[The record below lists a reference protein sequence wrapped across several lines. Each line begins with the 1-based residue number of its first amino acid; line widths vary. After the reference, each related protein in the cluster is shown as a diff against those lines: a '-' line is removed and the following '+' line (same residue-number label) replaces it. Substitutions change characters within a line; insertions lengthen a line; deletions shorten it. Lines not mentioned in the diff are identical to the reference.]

1 MVTPR
6 RTCLIR
12 VPTLQALQQVV
23 HRAIVDVGNTR
34 GADSAVLVPSRAA
47 AVQLR
52 RTLAG
57 GGPTNARV
65 SLVPLLTREEWH
77 QQLHARLDGAPQLLS
92 TVEREGLMH
101 AGARDADAA
110 GAAPPFRLRPG
121 LIGAM
126 LAFYDELR
134 RNGRSVETFE
144 RLMVEDLD
152 ASAVADRGARRL
164 LRQTR
169 FLAAAFRAY
178 DERVEAAGRFD
189 EHRLRQRLLDA
200 EVERPLTD
208 LLVTVADSV
217 AQPAGLHPAD
227 FDLLARL
234 PGLARVTLI
243 ATDAVLDC
251 GYAER
256 LDTLLPGIDHDR
268 PAVDVKRPTL
278 VIPPESDARSH
289 FVWRDREEELREVA
303 RAVARAEGPARAVAR
318 AEGPA
323 RAVARAEGPARAVAR
338 AEGPRREC
346 RHARTAVVVAR
357 PLPYLYLAASVFAE
371 HGVPLETHD
380 SLPLATEP
388 FAAAVDL
395 VLAFVGANFDRASTC
410 ALLRSPHFVFV
421 AGEDP
426 LGPPDVRALERRL
439 EVHRYGGGLES
450 LRRLATAWSAR
461 PRQAHGH
468 QSDAGAAVSC
478 AIELADELAPL
489 GDPAPGSRLLE
500 VLLSF
505 LDRHA
510 GPSPAGDVGARE
522 TAARLAI
529 RTGLE
534 RLQRAG
540 RALGDAEPPTD
551 LAGLTALVHRWIEG
565 QTAPARAGARGVQLL
580 DTEAAPYG
588 RFDAVFLVGLVDGE
602 WPNRP
607 GRSIFYPP
615 GMLAD
620 LGWPQPRARLRA
632 FRAGF
637 LDLIN
642 LARGRVQLSTFAL
655 EDDAVVTASTFLDD
669 EAEVGF
675 DREVTDIEAI
685 DPAAVDVPQPG
696 SSGVASQWLAVR
708 LGRQARDADFHGFVG
723 AAARG
728 PYAVSSLERY
738 LECPFKYFARRTLAL
753 EEEAEDERTLTPQQ
767 RGLFLH
773 RVFEAFFVRWQ
784 ADGEGAITLANLEPA
799 LARFHDVADAELD
812 RLPSSD
818 RPVARTWLLGSAAA
832 PGLAERLFMTEVED
846 PAEVIERL
854 LEFRIDG
861 EYELSDGKRRR
872 RIALRGTADR
882 IDLHADGSFH
892 VIDYKANR
900 PPHPARALQLPIYA
914 RCAEQRLS
922 AGRDG
927 EWRATHASYVAFGD
941 PRLRVSVPGGDMTGA
956 MRDGERRLVDAV
968 QSIEHGDF
976 PPRPAEIFRCQFCA
990 YPTVCRKDYV
1000 GVE

>member
-34 GADSAVLVPSRAA
+34 GADAAVLVPSRAA

-57 GGPTNARV
+57 AGPTSERV
-65 SLVPLLTREEWH
+65 PSVPLLTREEWH
-77 QQLHARLDGAPQLLS
+77 QQLHARLDGAPPLLA

-134 RNGRSVETFE
+134 RNGRPVETFE

-208 LLVTVADSV
+208 LIVTVADSV

-268 PAVDVKRPTL
+268 PAVDVRRPTL
-278 VIPPESDARSH
+278 VIPPASDARSH

-303 RAVARAEGPARAVAR
+303 RAVARAEGPP
-318 AEGPA
+318 G
-323 RAVARAEGPARAVAR
+323 
-338 AEGPRREC
+338 EC
-346 RHARTAVVVAR
+346 HHARTAVVVAR

-426 LGPPDVRALERRL
+426 IGPADVRALERRL
-439 EVHRYGGGLES
+439 EVHGYGGGRES
-450 LRRLATAWSAR
+450 LRRLATEWSAR
-461 PRQAHGH
+461 PRQGPRPGR
-468 QSDAGAAVSC
+468 QSDARTAVSC

-489 GDPAPGSRLLE
+489 GDPAPGSRLLA

-522 TAARLAI
+522 TASRLAI

-540 RALGDAEPPTD
+540 RALDDAEPPTD

-565 QTAPARAGARGVQLL
+565 QTAPARSGAPGVQLL

-607 GRSIFYPP
+607 GRNIFYPP

-620 LGWPQPRARLRA
+620 LGWPHPRARLRA

-637 LDLIN
+637 RDLIN

-669 EAEVGF
+669 AAEVGL
-675 DREVTDIEAI
+675 DREVTDIVAI
-685 DPAAVDVPQPG
+685 DPAAVDVSQPG
-696 SSGVASQWLAVR
+696 PSGVASQWLAVR
-708 LGRQARDADFHGFVG
+708 LGRHARDADFHGFVG
-723 AAARG
+723 AEARG

-753 EEEAEDERTLTPQQ
+753 EEEAEDARTLTPQQ

-773 RVFEAFFVRWQ
+773 RVFEAFFARWQ
-784 ADGEGAITLANLEPA
+784 ADGEGAITLANLESA

-861 EYELSDGKRRR
+861 EYELSDGKTRH

-900 PPHPARALQLPIYA
+900 PPHPARALQLPVYA
-914 RCAEQRLS
+914 QCAEQRLS
-922 AGRDG
+922 TGRDG

-968 QSIEHGDF
+968 QSIERGDF